1 MVLGPLQNPLQQQ
14 PIQVARQTGGQAGR
28 PNRLGG
34 QGIWKVAPLAGPL
47 KKLLQRQPLEVVGGC
62 RVIKGGMKKGDF
74 LEFLRSELCPKL
86 DARKV
91 VIMDNL
97 NIHKSREVEE
107 LIRGRGARIL
117 YLPVYAPELNPIEM
131 MWSVLKHFIRQLCRI
146 GKYSM
151 EQIVKTSLLLINPS
165 SFRSWFA
172 KCCYCTP

>member
-1 MVLGPLQNPLQQQ
+1 MSE
-14 PIQVARQTGGQAGR
+14 ARCEEGCDYGQFKYPQESG
-28 PNRLGG
+28 
-34 QGIWKVAPLAGPL
+34 
-47 KKLLQRQPLEVVGGC
+47 
-62 RVIKGGMKKGDF
+62 
-74 LEFLRSELCPKL
+74 
-86 DARKV
+86 
-91 VIMDNL
+91 
-97 NIHKSREVEE
+97 VEE
-107 LIRGRGARIL
+107 LIRGTGARIL

>member
-1 MVLGPLQNPLQQQ
+1 
-14 PIQVARQTGGQAGR
+14 
-28 PNRLGG
+28 
-34 QGIWKVAPLAGPL
+34 
-47 KKLLQRQPLEVVGGC
+47 
-62 RVIKGGMKKGDF
+62 
-74 LEFLRSELCPKL
+74 
-86 DARKV
+86 
-91 VIMDNL
+91 DNL

-107 LIRGRGARIL
+107 LIRGTGARIL